1 MLLFSESGR
10 SAPAGR
16 SRVMKA
22 VAGIAVATM
31 VPAHG
36 FVISRKGMYS
46 TGSSLGMSPFGSW
59 MRTFLGACAW
69 AFMIAAGSLVY
80 SHFVKKWQASGLPM
94 LPVAALVAGSNASPL
109 QQGNQQQSQQ
119 SAGGLPSGPSQF
131 QRARPPGQTSF
142 MDEYE
147 G

>member
-1 MLLFSESGR
+1 M
-10 SAPAGR
+10 AGEAEG
-16 SRVMKA
+16 VFAELAAAA
-22 VAGIAVATM
+22 V

-36 FVISRKGMYS
+36 FVFNKGAYA
-46 TGSSLGMSPFGSW
+46 TSSVGAVVHSPFGSW

-94 LPVAALVAGSNASPL
+94 LPVAAMITAS
-109 QQGNQQQSQQ
+109 QASQQQAATSP
-119 SAGGLPSGPSQF
+119 ATGGLLF
-131 QRARPPGQTSF
+131 QKAKPPAQTSIF
-142 MDEYE
+142 EEYV